1 MVYLPTSRTDTARP
15 DFEVNFGDVNGL
27 KMTMLTYRW
36 VIDESLPTVI
46 WNVAWVDAVFWVK
59 KSFRKWFCKNLVD
72 AIQTKWKSLNKL
84 PTRYF
89 KTKYFD
95 ENLEEKN

>member
-46 WNVAWVDAVFWVK
+46 ECCMSRCCIFE
-59 KSFRKWFCKNLVD
+59 SKNHLKMVLK
-72 AIQTKWKSLNKL
+72 I
-84 PTRYF
+84 
-89 KTKYFD
+89 
-95 ENLEEKN
+95 